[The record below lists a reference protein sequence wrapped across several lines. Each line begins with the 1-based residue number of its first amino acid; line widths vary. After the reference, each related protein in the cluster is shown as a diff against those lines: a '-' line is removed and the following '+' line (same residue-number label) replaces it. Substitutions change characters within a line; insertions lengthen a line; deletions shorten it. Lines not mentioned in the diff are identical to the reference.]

1 MFFRV
6 KFKSKIVKELAC
18 ALRIK
23 VFESNYTRL
32 DVARVKNV
40 HITRVPSR
48 SDKSYLFVKNVLVRT
63 IIMYVKNVMRVTS
76 KHGT

>member
-1 MFFRV
+1 MCV
-6 KFKSKIVKELAC
+6 KNQN
-18 ALRIK
+18 K

-40 HITRVPSR
+40 HITRVPGR